1 MDHEARIK
9 RVRESLSAHSAEAL
23 LVTDLAN
30 VRYLTG
36 FSGSN
41 GQVLITENT
50 AVFM

>member
-9 RVRESLSAHSAEAL
+9 RVRESLSAHNADAL

-36 FSGSN
+36 SRAATGRS
-41 GQVLITENT
+41 
-50 AVFM
+50 